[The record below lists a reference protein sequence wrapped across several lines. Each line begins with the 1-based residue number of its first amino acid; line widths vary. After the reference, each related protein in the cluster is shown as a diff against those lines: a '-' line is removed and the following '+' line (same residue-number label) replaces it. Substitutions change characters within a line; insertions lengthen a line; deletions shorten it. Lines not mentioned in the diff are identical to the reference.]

1 MNPAT
6 ATTTRRL
13 TGGVLA
19 AALAA
24 AALGAAPASA
34 GEPVG
39 KSLAEVR
46 AATAKYHDVEAAMLD
61 GYAPASP
68 CVPGMGYHYMRGINA
83 DAGDLDHTSPE
94 MLVYVPRK
102 NGSLKLVAVEYASWD
117 PGAELLGHDFEAPMP
132 DGPPF
137 HTLHAWIWQGNP
149 AGMFSPT
156 NPNVSCG

>member
-1 MNPAT
+1 MNSTT

-24 AALGAAPASA
+24 AALGGAPASA

-46 AATAKYHDVEAAMLD
+46 AGTAKYHDVEAAMLD

-94 MLVYVPRK
+94 ILVYVPRK

-117 PGAELLGHDFEAPMP
+117 AGAELLGHDFEAPIP
-132 DGPPF
+132 DGNLF